1 MLDGLRAGR
10 VYVSHGGL
18 VGGVD
23 VSVRN
28 KGDRRPGS
36 PLGSVV
42 TPRRGERLELAISMT
57 LPTLPNWAQFVP
69 KLARVDV
76 IQGAV
81 TGAASDRDTFRA
93 PNTKVVTQR
102 DVSGRDRP
110 GRPHLRPRRGR
121 RAVLR
126 AGPGNRRQAQ
136 AVGLNGAAVDPAG
149 PAADVKGD
157 ADPWNDLWFYTNPI
171 WVLPR

>member
-1 MLDGLRAGR
+1 VLDGLRAGR

-18 VGGVD
+18 VGGDD
-23 VSVRN
+23 VTVRN
-28 KGDRRPGS
+28 KGDHRPGS

-42 TPRRGERLELAISMT
+42 TPRRGERLELAITVT

-76 IQGAV
+76 IQGSV

-102 DVSGRDRP
+102 DVSGAKGTVELAYDLGTVEGPFYVRV
-110 GRPHLRPRRGR
+110 RGTDGKR
-121 RAVLR
+121 
-126 AGPGNRRQAQ
+126 Q

-149 PAADVKGD
+149 PAADAQGD
-157 ADPWNDLWFYTNPI
+157 ADPWDDLWFYTNPI
-171 WVLPR
+171 WVLPQ

>member
-1 MLDGLRAGR
+1 VLDGLRAGR

-18 VGGVD
+18 VGGAD
-23 VSVRN
+23 VTVRN

-42 TPRRGERLELAISMT
+42 TPRRRERLELAITVT

-76 IQGAV
+76 IQGSV
-81 TGAASDRDTFRA
+81 TGAASDRDTLPTPRLSASATSRA
-93 PNTKVVTQR
+93 
-102 DVSGRDRP
+102 
-110 GRPHLRPRRGR
+110 RREPSSSPTTSAPWKAPFYVRVRGTDGKR
-121 RAVLR
+121 
-126 AGPGNRRQAQ
+126 Q

-149 PAADVKGD
+149 PAADAQGD
-157 ADPWNDLWFYTNPI
+157 ADPWDDLWFYTNPI
-171 WVLPR
+171 WVLPQ